1 MQPENCAGDLTICY
15 NQTFADSS
23 GSLGRADWILGWYN
37 LPCLNPSQQTNL
49 CIAEQMGEQI
59 MRNNL
64 VLHFADGTIRKGT
77 TDDFFPNKDLFHFAE
92 NVSGEVDEIRVGT
105 LKAIYFVKSFE
116 GNPAYKENAD
126 MERVGFGKKICVHF
140 KDGEIQL
147 GYTQGYAPNRP
158 GFFVFPC
165 DPDSNND
172 RIFIVST
179 ATTKVN
185 FI

>member
-1 MQPENCAGDLTICY
+1 L
-15 NQTFADSS
+15 S
-23 GSLGRADWILGWYN
+23 
-37 LPCLNPSQQTNL
+37 
-49 CIAEQMGEQI
+49 IAEQMGEQI
-59 MRNNL
+59 MRNSL

-77 TDDFFPNKDLFHFAE
+77 TDDFFPNKDLFHFTA
-92 NVSGEVDEIRVGT
+92 NDSGEVDEIRVAT

-116 GNPAYKENAD
+116 GNPVYQENAD

-147 GYTQGYAPNRP
+147 GYTQGYSPNRL

-165 DPDSNND
+165 DPDSNNE

-185 FI
+185 FP